1 MTQLTNSHANNETR
15 NLSQFWVSVENDT
28 DFEED
33 EIHTD
38 VDVLTPDE
46 IKGLIGNYLGL
57 KIYH

>member
-33 EIHTD
+33 ENYTD

-46 IKGLIGNYLGL
+46 IKGLIGNYWA
-57 KIYH
+57 